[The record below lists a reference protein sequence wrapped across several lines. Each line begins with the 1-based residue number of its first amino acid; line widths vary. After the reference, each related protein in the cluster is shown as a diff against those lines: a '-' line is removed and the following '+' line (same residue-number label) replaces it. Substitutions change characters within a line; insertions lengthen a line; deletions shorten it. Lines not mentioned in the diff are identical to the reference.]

1 MIKRLIFDVDGTLI
15 TNIKFVEPAT
25 KTLKKLGIYS
35 KVNLEK
41 FLSAIKTYEKH
52 YNNYN
57 TNDYIKHF
65 SQSLEVELSK
75 KFVDIFFEELKYA
88 IAKKN
93 RKIQHTI
100 SDLAKEYELVLLT
113 NYFKESQLNRL
124 NNMGIGKY
132 FSKCYGEEL
141 IKPNSDAYINACGNN
156 KLNECVMIGDD
167 ILLDIIPAQK
177 IGLKTIFVNSKN
189 ISKIDIDTLTVNTVL
204 QIDSELINKL

>member
-1 MIKRLIFDVDGTLI
+1 
-15 TNIKFVEPAT
+15 
-25 KTLKKLGIYS
+25 
-35 KVNLEK
+35 
-41 FLSAIKTYEKH
+41 
-52 YNNYN
+52 
-57 TNDYIKHF
+57 
-65 SQSLEVELSK
+65 
-75 KFVDIFFEELKYA
+75 
-88 IAKKN
+88 
-93 RKIQHTI
+93 
-100 SDLAKEYELVLLT
+100 
-113 NYFKESQLNRL
+113 
-124 NNMGIGKY
+124 MGIGKY